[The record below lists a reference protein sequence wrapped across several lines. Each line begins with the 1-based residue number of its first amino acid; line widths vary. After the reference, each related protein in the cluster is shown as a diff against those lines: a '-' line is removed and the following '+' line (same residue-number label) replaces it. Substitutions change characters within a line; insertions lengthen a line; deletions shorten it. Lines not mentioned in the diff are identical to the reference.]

1 VIGLLRGFLR
11 VEGGGVL
18 DVVLVVEGVVLMV
31 AGSQTWEI

>member
-11 VEGGGVL
+11 VEGGIL
-18 DVVLVVEGVVLMV
+18 DVVLVVEGVVLTV

>member
-11 VEGGGVL
+11 GGGVL
-18 DVVLVVEGVVLMV
+18 GVVLVVEGVVLTV